1 MMKIPFPVGSSDQQ
15 RNRRSVRRP
24 SFSFHFVFLFRQHSE
39 RGKEERERFSK
50 AHQNGF
56 SPRRNGRIRVSAVT
70 LACFWASGLA
80 LAAQDQVQS
89 SAQRPPSIVL
99 ILADDL
105 GWTDLGCYGSR
116 YYETPYLDRLAREGM
131 RFTQAY
137 ASAAQCAP
145 TRACLMTGRDVGR
158 HGIWAVERLK
168 GLEQFRR
175 MIPPGNNTSLP
186 LDEIT
191 IADALRKAGYRT
203 GMFGKWHLG
212 AEEPYQP
219 RNRGF
224 DDALTF
230 KEDYQHI
237 GFTTRPPSTI
247 KPGTYLADFLTDQA
261 VRFIEENKDRPF
273 FLYLPHFSVHGPIIA
288 KPELVPHYE
297 RKPPDRGHRNPAY
310 AAMIQSLDESVGR
323 IAARIDALGL
333 AENTLLVFT
342 SDNGGAGGYER
353 DGISWFSPTSNEP
366 LRGGKG
372 MLYEG
377 GIRVPLIA
385 RWPGVVAAGT
395 TSEAQ
400 VISTDFFPT
409 FLALAGFPLR
419 EVRSPTTGNVVT
431 SLLATTGREPDA
443 GHALDGVSVL
453 PVLRGAARATPG
465 RDALHWHYPSY
476 LHAEKEKGTWRI
488 TPSGAIRSGDWKL
501 IERFEDGRL
510 ELYDLGRDP
519 GETHDLAR
527 KMPEKA
533 EALRRRLADWRRATG
548 ASMPVAK

>member
-1 MMKIPFPVGSSDQQ
+1 M
-15 RNRRSVRRP
+15 
-24 SFSFHFVFLFRQHSE
+24 
-39 RGKEERERFSK
+39 
-50 AHQNGF
+50 
-56 SPRRNGRIRVSAVT
+56 IRLSAVT
-70 LACFWASGLA
+70 LACFCASGLS
-80 LAAQDQVQS
+80 LPAQERSPQG
-89 SAQRPPSIVL
+89 PPNIVL

-105 GWTDLGCYGSR
+105 GWTDLGCYGTR
-116 YYETPYLDRLAREGM
+116 YYETPNIDRLAREGM

-158 HGIWAVERLK
+158 HGIWAVERVK

-175 MIPPGNNTSLP
+175 MTPPENNTELP
-186 LDEIT
+186 LAEVT
-191 IADALRKAGYRT
+191 IADVLRKAGYRT

-212 AEEPYQP
+212 EDDPYQP

-224 DDALTF
+224 DDSLTF

-237 GFTTRPPSTI
+237 GFTTRPPSQI

-261 VRFIEENKDRPF
+261 VRFIEQNKDRPF
-273 FLYLPHFSVHGPIIA
+273 FLYLPHFSVHGPIIP
-288 KPELVPHYE
+288 KPELVPHYA
-297 RKPPDRGHRNPAY
+297 RKPPHGGHRNPEY

-323 IAARIDALGL
+323 IAARIDELGL
-333 AENTLLVFT
+333 AGNTLLVFT

-353 DGISWFSPTSNEP
+353 DGVSWFSPTSNEP

-377 GIRVPLIA
+377 GIRIPLIA

-409 FLALAGFPLR
+409 FVALAGR
-419 EVRSPTTGNVVT
+419 K
-431 SLLATTGREPDA
+431 PDPDRP
-443 GHALDGVSVL
+443 LDGFNML

-465 RDALHWHYPSY
+465 RDAFYWHYPSY

-488 TPSGAIRSGDWKL
+488 TPSGAIRSGDLKL
-501 IERFEDGRL
+501 IEWFEDSRV
-510 ELYDLGRDP
+510 ELYDLRRDP
-519 GETHDLAR
+519 GETRDLAR
-527 KMPEKA
+527 EMPDKA

-548 ASMPVAK
+548 ALMPVAK